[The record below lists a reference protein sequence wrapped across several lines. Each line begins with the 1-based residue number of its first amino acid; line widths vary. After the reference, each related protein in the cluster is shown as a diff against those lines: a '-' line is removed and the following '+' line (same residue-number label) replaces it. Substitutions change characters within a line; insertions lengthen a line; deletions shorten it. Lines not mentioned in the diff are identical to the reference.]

1 VGRLVIDME
10 PKRHTAY
17 YTAIAKALISNAD
30 GIINAIDR
38 YLAKADEDLEKTL
51 DNEGYADAEGTVGA
65 INDLAE
71 DIADIL
77 SEQTDN
83 LVETLESC
91 EGKDWKTTRK
101 KVDKMLDE
109 DETAEMIEDAAL
121 EMYIEVVP
129 ELATSYMQGVEGD
142 MAVDTLRQRTSD
154 WLVSWSQRL
163 GELMKTTSHN
173 QITNAIQETI
183 DNGDDIATLTRRIQE
198 GGWRS
203 EYYQAK
209 RVAVT
214 EVLRAHSVAQEEAIQ
229 QSPATDRK
237 IWRHTGAHKNQPR
250 QNHVDMDGQIVPKD
264 QPFEM
269 KGIKGGTYSP
279 MYPRDPS
286 LPPEESINCHCIHYG
301 VANDEILGMTYE
313 ERRKMQQEIIDGDDG
328 EWEKELAAENKAR
341 AGIEPYDAMKDFE
354 SKSRD
359 EQIKSIGGKAKMG
372 LYDAGLVTDEETLK
386 KVKTTSLKKLSEDG
400 IFTVDSSGLKHS
412 TVGEF
417 AGIRNPAL
425 PAGGKNGGNMKS
437 GGHSQANLDE
447 LTKKGISY
455 KIEKTYENGV
465 RIGGVENHTSKEKRL
480 GQTGQSW
487 FPENWDS
494 DKVRA
499 AGTYTVNKSDSVI
512 ELQKDGKLTGYEH
525 HATFDG
531 VKVIVRT
538 DLGHNP
544 GSIYPDKN
552 QGDD

>member
-1 VGRLVIDME
+1 MLEQTKFHKMLAGAV
-10 PKRHTAY
+10 
-17 YTAIAKALISNAD
+17 ISNAD
-30 GIINAIDR
+30 GICSAIER
-38 YLAKADEDLEKTL
+38 YLSKADDDLKNTL
-51 DNEGYADAEGTVGA
+51 GDEGYAEAGKTVSVM
-65 INDLAE
+65 NDVMEEVE
-71 DIADIL
+71 DVL
-77 SEQTDN
+77 QEQTDS
-83 LVETLESC
+83 LVDTLEAC
-91 EGKDWKTTRK
+91 GQNGWDTAKK
-101 KVDKMLDE
+101 KVKEMFEEDDTGEKIGDIVLD
-109 DETAEMIEDAAL
+109 
-121 EMYIEVVP
+121 MYIEAVP
-129 ELATSYMQGVEGD
+129 VLANTYIKNVENDMGVK
-142 MAVDTLRQRTSD
+142 TLRKRTND
-154 WLVSWSQRL
+154 WFASWSQRL
-163 GELMKTTSHN
+163 GELMKISSHK
-173 QITNAIQETI
+173 QITKLMKDTI
-183 DNGDDIATLTRRIQE
+183 DNGDDIASLTRKIQE

-237 IWRHTGAHKNQPR
+237 IWKHTGAHKNQPR

-286 LPPEESINCHCIHYG
+286 LPPEESINCHCIHCG

-313 ERRKMQQEIIDGDDG
+313 ERKKRQQEIVDNDDG
-328 EWEKELAAENKAR
+328 EWEKELRAKNKAR
-341 AGIEPYDAMKDFE
+341 AGIEPYDAMKEFK
-354 SKSRD
+354 SKSRE

-372 LYDAGLVTDEETLK
+372 LYDAGLVTDEKTLK
-386 KVKTTSLKKLSEDG
+386 KVKNASLKKLKEDG
-400 IFTVDSSGLKHS
+400 IFTVDSKGLKHS

-465 RIGGVENHTSKEKRL
+465 RIGGVENHTSSKKRL

-487 FPENWDS
+487 FPENWDN

-512 ELQKDGKLTGYEH
+512 ELKKDGKLTGYEH

-531 VKVIVRT
+531 VKVIVMT

>member
-1 VGRLVIDME
+1 
-10 PKRHTAY
+10 
-17 YTAIAKALISNAD
+17 
-30 GIINAIDR
+30 
-38 YLAKADEDLEKTL
+38 
-51 DNEGYADAEGTVGA
+51 
-65 INDLAE
+65 
-71 DIADIL
+71 
-77 SEQTDN
+77 
-83 LVETLESC
+83 VETLESC

-109 DETAEMIEDAAL
+109 DETAEMIEDVAL

-341 AGIEPYDAMKDFE
+341 AGIEVDNDEKDIQYMSKTVKPKYSGISKVKIGEETEISVKKVSNSRFDMYTDIKATDRNMAVRLTEKKLVNIEKSLPKGFE
-354 SKSRD
+354 MPKIVVTDFAKANLNTNAIGGYSRD
-359 EQIKSIGGKAKMG
+359 TNTMYLNSKYKTEKSI
-372 LYDAGLVTDEETLK
+372 K
-386 KVKTTSLKKLSEDG
+386 KYLNNPEGWFANKTTDAPYLHELGHKYHYDSIEKLANSRGLSYSNAKQIYESSLDD
-400 IFTVDSSGLKHS
+400 FLK
-412 TVGEF
+412 
-417 AGIRNPAL
+417 
-425 PAGGKNGGNMKS
+425 GKNAGDSGYLQENISGYALYGYEKS
-437 GGHSQANLDE
+437 GENRLNEVMAEWFTMRDE
-447 LTKKGISY
+447 KNPSELVSFITNSEGAW
-455 KIEKTYENGV
+455 
-465 RIGGVENHTSKEKRL
+465 KE
-480 GQTGQSW
+480 
-487 FPENWDS
+487 
-494 DKVRA
+494 
-499 AGTYTVNKSDSVI
+499 
-512 ELQKDGKLTGYEH
+512 
-525 HATFDG
+525 
-531 VKVIVRT
+531 
-538 DLGHNP
+538 
-544 GSIYPDKN
+544 
-552 QGDD
+552 